1 MTKNYVLSFL
11 FLFSSFFTFAQTEF
25 LDGFLVLN
33 EGGTSD
39 ISFISAT
46 NQVTNNVYGLS
57 NSGGQMGNIGQSLT
71 MHNDIAIVALNG
83 SDRVVIVDNK
93 TFTNIATISSGVV
106 NPRYTAVYNNKA
118 YVTCWGSGVNTTD
131 DYLAVINLA
140 TYTLETPIPMAEGVE
155 KIKEINGKLY
165 IAHQGGYNTG
175 NIVTVYDIIAG
186 TSTTISVND
195 VPTEMIKFGNSLYV
209 LSAGLQ
215 AWHTGGPTAA
225 SLAKIDLS
233 TDTILS
239 TFNFDASVTAFHM
252 DTDGTNLY
260 ITSNV
265 DIYRYNLTT
274 DTLEATS
281 FITTTATGYSGI
293 YGLNVIDDKIY
304 VADANNYA
312 ATGFVYEYNLT
323 GSLLNTFTVGQNPN
337 HIYKSAQSNLGN
349 NTNTL
354 ASISVYP
361 NPTSD
366 LFYVNSA
373 NDLKVTIHDLSGK
386 MLKSVNSSK
395 EAIDVSDFS
404 AGLYIVEL
412 AAENQKQVIKLIKK

>member
-1 MTKNYVLSFL
+1 MTKNYLLSFL
-11 FLFSSFFTFAQTEF
+11 FLFSSFFTFAQREF
-25 LDGFLVLN
+25 LDGILVLN
-33 EGGTSD
+33 EGGRSTV
-39 ISFISAT
+39 SFISET
-46 NQVTNNVYGLS
+46 STVTNNLYGLS
-57 NSGGQMGNIGQSLT
+57 NDDGQMGNIGQSLT
-71 MHNDIAIVALNG
+71 MHDDIAIIAING
-83 SDRVVIVDNK
+83 FDKVVIANNK
-93 TFTNIATISSGVV
+93 TFVNIATISSGVV

-118 YVTCWGSGVNTTD
+118 YVTCWGSGVNATD
-131 DYLAVINLA
+131 DYLAVIDLTTN
-140 TYTLETPIPMAEGVE
+140 TLEAPIPMPEGVE

-175 NIVTVYDIIAG
+175 NIVTVYDISAG
-186 TSTTISVND
+186 TTTTISVND
-195 VPTEMIKFGNSLYV
+195 VPTEMIKAGNFLYV

-215 AWHTGGPTAA
+215 PWQTGGPTAA

-233 TDTILS
+233 TDTVLS
-239 TFNFDASVTAFHM
+239 TVNFDASVTAFHM

-304 VADANNYA
+304 VADANDYA
-312 ATGFVYEYNLT
+312 LTGFVYEYNLM
-323 GSLLNTFTVGQNPN
+323 GSLLQTYTVGQNPN

-349 NTNTL
+349 NTNNL
-354 ASISVYP
+354 ARISVYP
-361 NPTSD
+361 NPTTD
-366 LFYVNSA
+366 LFYVNSV
-373 NDLKVTIHDLSGK
+373 NDLKVKIYDLSGK
-386 MLKSVNSSK
+386 MLKYVNSSK

-404 AGLYIVEL
+404 NGLYLIEL
-412 AAENQKQVIKLIKK
+412 AGENQKQIIKLIKK